1 MFPKLMPYC
10 NVDLIPPWDYDLK
23 KAIVLSCNSDDDTA
37 EETSNR
43 DVQVEE
49 NIASSGSN
57 SKDKIISSSNA
68 LVIGLEVGL
77 SIAGLVALFTVV

>member
-1 MFPKLMPYC
+1 MPYC
-10 NVDLIPPWDYDLK
+10 NIDLTPPWDYDLN
-23 KAIVLSCNSDDDTA
+23 KAIVLSCDSDDDTA

-49 NIASSGSN
+49 NNASSGSN
-57 SKDKIISSSNA
+57 SKDDISSSSNA